1 MTSFPAPSGNFV
13 PVPKVLLDFLLKE
26 NLSRTELIVTL
37 YMARLTYEL
46 GQTQTMVP
54 MPEIVTGTTL
64 SADQVGEALEKAV
77 DRGTILRFKTE
88 GASRENRYYLL
99 NTEENRR
106 IAGVLDDAS
115 IPGIRG
121 LERLQE
127 PPPPAPLEAPVPTP
141 ARLDLLPRPRQNPKQ
156 RVIGLIKRNLTRDE
170 EERLSDLRAHD
181 DLMHRSI
188 DNLETKGLEIYS
200 SDQVIYEYESLLG
213 QIRRQEEEIRKR
225 EAASQAR
232 DRVKVC
238 KKCKGMG
245 YLFIGVNTVKECECR
260 QHKV

>member
-26 NLSRTELIVTL
+26 NLSRTELLVTL

-54 MPEIVTGTTL
+54 LQEIIAGTCL
-64 SADQVGEALEKAV
+64 NAEQVHEAVEKAV

-88 GASRENRYYLL
+88 GEKRENQFYLL

-121 LERLQE
+121 LEKMQE
-127 PPPPAPLEAPVPTP
+127 PLPPVVAPTRPTP
-141 ARLDLLPRPRQNPKQ
+141 ARLDLLPQPRPNPKQ
-156 RVIGLIKRNLTRDE
+156 RIIALIKRNLTRDE

-181 DLMHRSI
+181 DLMHRAI
-188 DNLETKGLEIYS
+188 DNLESKGLEIYS

-260 QHKV
+260 QHKT